1 MPDIFS
7 TIPSPLVTVIGE
19 ALIDL
24 IPNGAHHEYRAL
36 PGGSP
41 FNVAVGLARLGNRI
55 QLLARLSD
63 NVFGRILRDYA
74 ENEGI
79 DLSQAPHAIEPT
91 SLAVV
96 SIGDDAKPMYDFYI
110 AGTADW
116 QWTPA
121 ELARMDADTAVLHFG
136 SIASWTAPGYDQI
149 IATVATHHE
158 RGQILISYDP
168 NIRPLLMGAFDQA
181 RATIETCIRSTH
193 IVKASR
199 EDLDWIYPGTKI
211 EHVAARWLELGALLV
226 IVTDGDQGAH
236 VYRPGD
242 VPIHRP
248 GRQVNVIDTIGAGDA
263 FTAGLLSCLIN
274 RGLVHPEVIRQMSAE
289 ALIDAVDKAILVA
302 ALTCERHG
310 ADPPKGNLT
319 Q

>member
-96 SIGDDAKPMYDFYI
+96 SIGDDAGKCPTKWLM
-110 AGTADW
+110 
-116 QWTPA
+116 
-121 ELARMDADTAVLHFG
+121 
-136 SIASWTAPGYDQI
+136 
-149 IATVATHHE
+149 AT
-158 RGQILISYDP
+158 
-168 NIRPLLMGAFDQA
+168 
-181 RATIETCIRSTH
+181 
-193 IVKASR
+193 
-199 EDLDWIYPGTKI
+199 
-211 EHVAARWLELGALLV
+211 
-226 IVTDGDQGAH
+226 
-236 VYRPGD
+236 
-242 VPIHRP
+242 
-248 GRQVNVIDTIGAGDA
+248 
-263 FTAGLLSCLIN
+263 
-274 RGLVHPEVIRQMSAE
+274 
-289 ALIDAVDKAILVA
+289 
-302 ALTCERHG
+302 
-310 ADPPKGNLT
+310 
-319 Q
+319 